1 MINIMEGTHSRI
13 HQTEE
18 IISEIQDGLFENTQL
33 REKNKTKQSK
43 KEEDLRQ
50 CTESV
55 VQH

>member
-1 MINIMEGTHSRI
+1 MEGTHSRI